1 MTMPAMINGA
11 GKQAL
16 NNSGPPVTIYF
27 AKLRS
32 GVAANPLG
40 RPTTGLARA
49 KNGALIWLPG
59 GKINVPGKMVMA
71 ETER

>member
-27 AKLRS
+27 AELRLWGRGKSPRPPNDGFGQGQEWRFDLASRRKNQRS
-32 GVAANPLG
+32 G
-40 RPTTGLARA
+40 
-49 KNGALIWLPG
+49 
-59 GKINVPGKMVMA
+59 
-71 ETER
+71 